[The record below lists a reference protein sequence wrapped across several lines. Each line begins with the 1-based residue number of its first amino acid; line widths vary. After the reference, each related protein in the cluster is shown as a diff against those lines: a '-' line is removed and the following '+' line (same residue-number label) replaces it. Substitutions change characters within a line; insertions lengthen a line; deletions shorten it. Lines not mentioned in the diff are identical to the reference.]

1 MPLSWLTVYV
11 QITCSLFLFSALEAP
26 VQMDKHGERVLKK
39 KVAACVTAYIHNI
52 HIHIN
57 MYVYASMNVSVG
69 RIVFQAKKLLYA
81 ALQDWANHLKRRVC
95 MLRVKILNFYIIT

>member
-26 VQMDKHGERVLKK
+26 VQMAKHGERVLKK

-57 MYVYASMNVSVG
+57 MYMYMSV
-69 RIVFQAKKLLYA
+69 
-81 ALQDWANHLKRRVC
+81 
-95 MLRVKILNFYIIT
+95 